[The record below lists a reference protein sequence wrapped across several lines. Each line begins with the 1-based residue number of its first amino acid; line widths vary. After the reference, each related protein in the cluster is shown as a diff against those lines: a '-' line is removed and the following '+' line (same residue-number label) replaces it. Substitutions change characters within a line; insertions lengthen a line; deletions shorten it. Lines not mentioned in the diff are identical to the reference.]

1 MNTAS
6 ISEAKNQLSALLK
19 LVQAGQSILITD
31 RGVPVARLEPVQLG
45 AGVPPRM
52 IALAQQGLVRLPKKQ
67 PDASWLDLPRP
78 VLKPGPSASDLVI
91 EERRSGW

>member
-1 MNTAS
+1 MTTAS

-31 RGVPVARLEPVQLG
+31 RGVPVARLEPVRLG

-52 IALAQQGLVRLPKKQ
+52 IALAQQGLVRLPERE

-78 VLKPGPSASDLVI
+78 ALTAGPSASEIVI
-91 EERRSGW
+91 QERQEGW